1 MRFYKAIRWASVSV
15 SILALLMTGCDAS
28 DTSTVSA
35 TEAAIE
41 DDVFIE
47 DETESASAYLQ
58 KEFTPADESAA
69 TAEGIQRIATAN
81 NNFAIKMYH
90 QLTKEDTLD
99 NLVFSPYSI
108 SSAMALGYVGAK
120 GDTYDEIQQVFD
132 YSAIDQ
138 MLPNAAALYNQL
150 NRPNVD
156 YMLSSTNGLWV
167 QQGLDPNPTYLDSI
181 NRYLQ
186 AEVNPVDFMYDP
198 ESARTTIN
206 RAIAK
211 QTHDLIPQIIPIN
224 GVDEA
229 TRSVLTN
236 ALYFKGAWYH
246 EFYDG
251 STESMPFETFQMTGS
266 ATSVPMV
273 DMMHQYNGFQYV
285 EDKQAQVI
293 DLPYVGK
300 EISMMVILPKIADKQ
315 GLQQLMA
322 SLTTEKITSWQAKS
336 DYEDIN
342 LYLPKFKMNVRDEEL
357 ADKLMT
363 MGMPTAFLP
372 AADFSGYHEIS
383 PLIFDKVIHQ
393 AVIEVDELGTE
404 AAAATTVMDMAA
416 SAEEDEEPVIPIVFK
431 ADHPFIYMIYHKPT
445 NAILFMG
452 QLVRPSSD

>member
-1 MRFYKAIRWASVSV
+1 MGFYRAIRWVSV
-15 SILALLMTGCDAS
+15 PASILALLLAGCDAS
-28 DTSTVSA
+28 DTPTVSA
-35 TEAAIE
+35 TEVAIE
-41 DDVFIE
+41 DDAFVGE
-47 DETESASAYLQ
+47 KTESASAYLQ
-58 KEFTPADESAA
+58 KEFTAADDSTA
-69 TAEGIQRIATAN
+69 TAEGIQNIATAN
-81 NNFAIKMYH
+81 NDFAIKMYH
-90 QLTKEDTLD
+90 QLTKNETLD

-167 QQGLDPNPTYLDSI
+167 QQGLEPNPTYLDSI

-224 GVDEA
+224 GVNEA

-236 ALYFKGAWYH
+236 ALYFKGAWHH

-251 STESMPFETFQMTGS
+251 STESMPFKTFHMTDS
-266 ATSVPMV
+266 ATSAPMV

-285 EDKQAQVI
+285 EDSQAQVI
-293 DLPYVGK
+293 DLPYVGQD
-300 EISMMVILPKIADKQ
+300 ISMMVILPKVTDQQ
-315 GLQQLMA
+315 GLQQLMT
-322 SLTTEKITSWQAKS
+322 SLTTKKITSWQAKF
-336 DYEDIN
+336 DYEDID
-342 LYLPKFKMNVRDEEL
+342 LYLPKFKMNVRDEGM
-357 ADKLMT
+357 ADKLVT

-372 AADFSGYHEIS
+372 AADFSGYHDTV
-383 PLIFDKVIHQ
+383 PLVFDKVVHQ

-404 AAAATTVMDMAA
+404 AAAATAVMEMVA
-416 SAEEDEEPVIPIVFK
+416 SAEEEQEPVIPIIFK

-452 QLVRPSSD
+452 RMIKPSSD